1 MRARALRW
9 LAQRE
14 HTRAE
19 LQRKLVRSLVRD
31 AARDAAGDA
40 PRDAHRDAPGDA
52 AGDANPSAARDAD
65 PDASAAEAGR
75 DDIGD
80 AAEHGR
86 ARIAALLDELE
97 AKGWLSDVRAA
108 EALCRSKAPR
118 YGARKVERLL
128 HERGVAAPLVAAAV
142 AQARA
147 TEALRAREV
156 WQRKFGT
163 APATPAERARQQRFL
178 FARGFDAATV
188 QRLMRDLVR
197 GGDGEPDGPANDLT

>member
-31 AARDAAGDA
+31 AARDAARDPPCGAARSSPRGAVHDDA
-40 PRDAHRDAPGDA
+40 D
-52 AGDANPSAARDAD
+52 PSAARDAD
-65 PDASAAEAGR
+65 PDAPAVEARHDDAGAA
-75 DDIGD
+75 D
-80 AAEHGR
+80 EHGR
-86 ARIAALLDELE
+86 ALVVALLDEFE
-97 AKGWLSDVRAA
+97 ARGWLSDARAA

-118 YGARKVERLL
+118 YGARKVEQLL

-142 AQARA
+142 AQALG
-147 TEALRAREV
+147 TEALRARQV

-178 FARGFDAATV
+178 LARGFDAATV
-188 QRLMRDLVR
+188 QRLMRELVR
-197 GGDGEPDGPANDLT
+197 GGDGAPDNPATD

>member
-40 PRDAHRDAPGDA
+40 PRDAPGDA

-65 PDASAAEAGR
+65 PDAPAAEAGR

-86 ARIAALLDELE
+86 ARIAALLDDLE

-128 HERGVAAPLVAAAV
+128 HESGVAAPLVAAAV

-178 FARGFDAATV
+178 LARGFDAATV
-188 QRLMRDLVR
+188 QHLMRDLVR
-197 GGDGEPDGPANDLT
+197 SGGDGEPDGPANDLT